1 VAVDLGLED
10 FQPVDPPNTP
20 PLKDWATLTDLS
32 LSGHPAAAK
41 GASQTPATGV
51 GWKNAK
57 EIQIRELRWVGGTY
71 QENGTGPTDLP
82 EGERTKAFNSAI
94 KSSPEQEAKDRTDR
108 ARK

>member
-1 VAVDLGLED
+1 VAVDLGLVG
-10 FQPVDPPNTP
+10 FQPIDPPNAP

-32 LSGHPAAAK
+32 LSRHPAAAK

-51 GWKNAK
+51 GWENAK

-71 QENGTGPTDLP
+71 QENGTGPTDLH
-82 EGERTKAFNSAI
+82 EAERTNAFNAAI
-94 KSSPEQEAKDRTDR
+94 KSSLEKEAKVRADR